1 MQSSPRAL
9 GCLVLLLGLTLFASA
24 ASGTSPARTKAGCPT
39 SLAPDAT
46 AAAGVA
52 AAAARDVPGLY
63 PQSQYRR
70 FRITALSSLAPGTF
84 TPPRRLRLPRHRGA
98 PLRGTDRRPLVGG
111 LPHLPGARDER
122 VPLARCRLRGA
133 DTARLD
139 PLVPLPLI

>member
-39 SLAPDAT
+39 SLAPDAK

-52 AAAARDVPGLY
+52 AATARDVPRLY

-70 FRITALSSLAPGTF
+70 FRITALSALAPGTF
-84 TPPRRLRLPRHRGA
+84 TPPGVSVYRGIAAHRC
-98 PLRGTDRRPLVGG
+98 
-111 LPHLPGARDER
+111 GARTAAR
-122 VPLARCRLRGA
+122 SWVVFLTFPALATSASLSQGVAFAARTPRGW
-133 DTARLD
+133 TLWYRFR
-139 PLVPLPLI
+139 

>member
-1 MQSSPRAL
+1 MPSSARAL
-9 GCLVLLLGLTLFASA
+9 GPLVLVLGLTLFAPA
-24 ASGTSPARTKAGCPT
+24 ASGRIPARTKAGCPT

-84 TPPRRLRLPRHRGA
+84 TPPGVSVYRGIAAHRC
-98 PLRGTDRRPLVGG
+98 GTRTAARSWVVFLTFPG
-111 LPHLPGARDER
+111 LATSASLSQGVAFAARTPSGCSLWYLFR
-122 VPLARCRLRGA
+122 
-133 DTARLD
+133 
-139 PLVPLPLI
+139 